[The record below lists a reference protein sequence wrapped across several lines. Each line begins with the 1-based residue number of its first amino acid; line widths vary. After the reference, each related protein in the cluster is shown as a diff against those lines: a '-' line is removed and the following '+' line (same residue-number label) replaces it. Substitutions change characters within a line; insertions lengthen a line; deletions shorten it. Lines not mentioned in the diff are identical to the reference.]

1 MYISLYIPPMKR
13 YSISDARENLPS
25 LVTEAE
31 SGSQVELTRRGK
43 PVAVLISIHEYQRMR
58 GNQREFKQAYAE
70 FVRRFD
76 LDEVGLDEAFVRS
89 LRDRS
94 VGREVEL

>member
-1 MYISLYIPPMKR
+1 MKQS
-13 YSISDARENLPS
+13 SISDARENLPS

-31 SGSQVELTRRGK
+31 SGTAAELTRRGK
-43 PVAVLISIHEYQRMR
+43 PVAVLISIHEYERMR

-70 FVRRFD
+70 FVRRFE

-89 LRDRS
+89 LRGRS